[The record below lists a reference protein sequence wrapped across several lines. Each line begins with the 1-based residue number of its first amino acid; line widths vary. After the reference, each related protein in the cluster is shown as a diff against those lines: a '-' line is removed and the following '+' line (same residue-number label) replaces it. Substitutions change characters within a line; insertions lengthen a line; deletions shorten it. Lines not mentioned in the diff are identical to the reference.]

1 MAGMPNKV
9 PFRKLNRPKPDV
21 TVTKIKDGSY
31 RIKSNISIGDYKKNA
46 GSFLRDAALE
56 LPDRAFLVQCG
67 PQEDWPELTYSQ
79 AKNKADQISCWLL
92 QNNYSSETPILILS
106 GNSFAHAL
114 LSMGAIQVGIPIVPV
129 SPSYSLMTGDYAKLK
144 YAAELVGAKMIFA
157 EDQTIFG
164 SAIDSILQ
172 NNMDVVTVN
181 NTKGGNLSF
190 DTLLGKVDEARVADA
205 FDKVEGDTLAKVLF
219 TSGSTGMPKAVPNT
233 HLMIC
238 ASQKM
243 HEMITEPRDPINDP
257 SEVLDWL
264 PWHHT
269 YGGNVNFF
277 GIMRVAGTMFMDD
290 GKPVPSLVQRTFSNI
305 KRVKPTR
312 FSSVPAAYSFLLD
325 QMENDSELSESFF
338 SRVKICQYGGA
349 ALSQELFERMQV
361 LAIQYTGMRMPFGT
375 GWGSTETTGTGTAVF
390 WDTEKV
396 GLIGVPYAGI
406 EVKLVPVA
414 DKFEIRIRGPHVH
427 TGYYKR
433 PDLTAEYFD
442 EDGYYCMGDAVSF
455 ENPDNLE
462 QGLTFSGRVSEDF
475 KLANGSWVATGEL
488 RLTLIDALDPIARDI
503 VIAGHNKNDIAIM
516 ILPSE
521 EALRGAG
528 VTLSATS
535 SADTVIQS
543 ETMISAFREKLEAY
557 NAKNK
562 SNSRFVAHAAIM
574 AAPLSVDNNEIT
586 DKQYINQSA
595 VLNNRAS
602 LVEKLYASISA
613 PEIMN
618 FNKK

>member
-1 MAGMPNKV
+1 MAGMPHKV
-9 PFRKLNRPKPDV
+9 PFRELDRPKPDV
-21 TVTKIKDGSY
+21 TVTKIQDGSY
-31 RIKSNISIGDYKKNA
+31 RIKGNTSIGEYNKNA
-46 GSFLRDAALE
+46 GTFLRDAASE
-56 LPDRAFLVQCG
+56 LPNRAFLVQCS
-67 PQEDWPELTYSQ
+67 PQENWPELTYQ
-79 AKNKADQISCWLL
+79 QMKTKADQISSWLL
-92 QNNYSSETPILILS
+92 QKNYSASTPIMILS
-106 GNSFAHAL
+106 GNSFAHAV

-129 SPSYSLMTGDYAKLK
+129 SPSYSLMTGDYSKLK
-144 YAAELVGAKMIFA
+144 YAAELVEAKMIFA
-157 EDQTIFG
+157 EDQKIFG
-164 SAIDSILQ
+164 SAIDTIRQ
-172 NNMDVVTVN
+172 ANMDVVTVN
-181 NTKGGNLSF
+181 GTKEGDLSF
-190 DTLLGKVDEARVADA
+190 DDLLGELDEAKVEEAFEKVDGE
-205 FDKVEGDTLAKVLF
+205 TLAKILF

-243 HEMITEPRDPINDP
+243 HEGIAEPRDPINDP
-257 SEVLDWL
+257 GEILDWL

-277 GIMRVAGTMFMDD
+277 GVMRVAGTMFMDD
-290 GKPVPSLVQRTFSNI
+290 GKPVPGLVQRTFENI

-312 FSSVPAAYSFLLD
+312 FSSVPAAFSFLLD
-325 QMENDSELSESFF
+325 QMENDADLCEAFF

-349 ALSQELFERMQV
+349 ALSQELFERMQA
-361 LAIQYTGMRMPFGT
+361 LAIKYTGLRMPFGT

-390 WDTEKV
+390 WNTDKV

-406 EVKLVPVA
+406 EVKLIPVA
-414 DKFEIRIRGPHVH
+414 DKFEIRIKGPHVH
-427 TGYYKR
+427 GGYYKR

-442 EDGYYCMGDAVSF
+442 EEGFYCMGDAVSF

-488 RLTLIDALDPIARDI
+488 RLALIDALDPIARDI
-503 VIAGHNKNDIAIM
+503 VIAGHNKDDIGIM

-521 EALRGAG
+521 EALNEAG
-528 VTLSATS
+528 VTLSTTS
-535 SADTVIQS
+535 SPDAVIPN
-543 ETMISAFREKLEAY
+543 EVMISAFREKLDAY
-557 NAKNK
+557 NDKNT

-574 AAPLSVDNNEIT
+574 AAPLSVDKNEIT

-595 VLNNRAS
+595 VLNNRAL
-602 LVEKLYASISA
+602 LVQKLYDKSSGL
-613 PEIMN
+613 EIMN